1 MRGARVA
8 DVIIGGWLG
17 GLGWTGSSM
26 LAVRQVASCD
36 ARCAVRRDK
45 SENRGKKAWRAGT
58 GFRVMRLFGLW
69 IENKIA
75 VGQNI

>member
-1 MRGARVA
+1 MRGVRVA

-26 LAVRQVASCD
+26 FAVRQVASCD

-45 SENRGKKAWRAGT
+45 ESESRQE
-58 GFRVMRLFGLW
+58 GLESGDW
-69 IENKIA
+69 LSKDEIIWSVDRK
-75 VGQNI
+75 